1 MIYFFLWRSF
11 YFLKRNQDLAK
22 GCEVWRAQ
30 IWDACRKIWKRLKMK
45 KNERKMEYESER
57 EMAIAYRMHNKGY
70 DIGYIAATLDES
82 EQTIEQWIYD
92 EDRDRGREE
101 GMQLL
106 AQVALMLL
114 EEERYEDLKKL
125 GDERFRDQVIE
136 EYEEKKKQEEAGA
149 PEPR

>member
-1 MIYFFLWRSF
+1 
-11 YFLKRNQDLAK
+11 
-22 GCEVWRAQ
+22 
-30 IWDACRKIWKRLKMK
+30 
-45 KNERKMEYESER
+45 MEYESDR
-57 EMAIAYRMHNKGY
+57 DKAIAYRMHEKGY
-70 DIGYIAATLDES
+70 ENWYIAVTLDEG

-114 EEERYEDLKKL
+114 EEQRYEDLKRL
-125 GDERFRDQVIE
+125 GDEQFRDEAIK
-136 EYEEKKKQEEAGA
+136 EYEKKKQEETGA

>member
-1 MIYFFLWRSF
+1 
-11 YFLKRNQDLAK
+11 
-22 GCEVWRAQ
+22 
-30 IWDACRKIWKRLKMK
+30 
-45 KNERKMEYESER
+45 MEYESER

-92 EDRDRGREE
+92 EDRDE

-106 AQVALMLL
+106 AQVTLMLL

-136 EYEEKKKQEEAGA
+136 EYEEKKKQEEKQAHQSRDKVMLQGKRA
-149 PEPR
+149 RTHI

>member
-1 MIYFFLWRSF
+1 MEY
-11 YFLKRNQDLAK
+11 
-22 GCEVWRAQ
+22 
-30 IWDACRKIWKRLKMK
+30 
-45 KNERKMEYESER
+45 KNEREKAIFEEGIEEGKLQMKKER
-57 EMAIAYRMHNKGY
+57 AYRMHEMGGANWR
-70 DIGYIAATLDES
+70 IAQILGES
-82 EQTIEQWIYD
+82 ESTIERWIY
-92 EDRDRGREE
+92 EENWNRGREE

-136 EYEEKKKQEEAGA
+136 EYEKKKQEETGT

>member
-1 MIYFFLWRSF
+1 MEL
-11 YFLKRNQDLAK
+11 
-22 GCEVWRAQ
+22 
-30 IWDACRKIWKRLKMK
+30 
-45 KNERKMEYESER
+45 EYESDR
-57 EMAIAYRMHNKGY
+57 EKAIAYRMHEKGY
-70 DIGYIAATLDES
+70 EDWYIAVTLDES
-82 EQTIEQWIYD
+82 KQTIEKWIYD

-114 EEERYEDLKKL
+114 EEERHEDLKKL

-136 EYEEKKKQEEAGA
+136 EYEKKKQEETGT

>member
-1 MIYFFLWRSF
+1 
-11 YFLKRNQDLAK
+11 
-22 GCEVWRAQ
+22 
-30 IWDACRKIWKRLKMK
+30 
-45 KNERKMEYESER
+45 MEYESDR
-57 EMAIAYRMHNKGY
+57 EKAIAYRMYNKGY

-136 EYEEKKKQEEAGA
+136 EYEEKKKQEETGA

>member
-1 MIYFFLWRSF
+1 
-11 YFLKRNQDLAK
+11 
-22 GCEVWRAQ
+22 
-30 IWDACRKIWKRLKMK
+30 
-45 KNERKMEYESER
+45 MEYESDR
-57 EMAIAYRMHNKGY
+57 EKAIAYRMHNKGY

-125 GDERFRDQVIE
+125 GDEHFRDQTIKEYE
-136 EYEEKKKQEEAGA
+136 EYEKKKQEETGT

>member
-1 MIYFFLWRSF
+1 
-11 YFLKRNQDLAK
+11 
-22 GCEVWRAQ
+22 
-30 IWDACRKIWKRLKMK
+30 
-45 KNERKMEYESER
+45 MEYESER
-57 EMAIAYRMHNKGY
+57 EMAIAYRMHEKGY
-70 DIGYIAATLDES
+70 DNGYIAATLDES

-136 EYEEKKKQEEAGA
+136 EYEEKKKQEETGA

>member
-1 MIYFFLWRSF
+1 MEYKNEKEKAIFE
-11 YFLKRNQDLAK
+11 K
-22 GCEVWRAQ
+22 GIEEGKLQ
-30 IWDACRKIWKRLKMK
+30 MK
-45 KNERKMEYESER
+45 KEIAYHMHELYHVNRYIAEILNESEHTV
-57 EMAIAYRMHNKGY
+57 E
-70 DIGYIAATLDES
+70 E
-82 EQTIEQWIYD
+82 WIY
-92 EDRDRGREE
+92 EADRNRDREE

-136 EYEEKKKQEEAGA
+136 EYEKKKQEETGT